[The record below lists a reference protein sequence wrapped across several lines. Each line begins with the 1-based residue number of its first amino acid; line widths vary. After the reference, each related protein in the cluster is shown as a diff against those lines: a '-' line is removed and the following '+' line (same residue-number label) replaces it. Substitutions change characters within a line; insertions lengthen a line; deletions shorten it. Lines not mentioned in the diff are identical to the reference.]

1 MSAACRTISGS
12 TTTTGGLVTKVA
24 DAHSATVVAVPG
36 RRAVDLMGAL
46 GDPSNQD
53 MTLR

>member
-1 MSAACRTISGS
+1 M
-12 TTTTGGLVTKVA
+12 TKVA
-24 DAHSATVVAVPG
+24 DAHGATVVAVPG
-36 RRAVDLMGAL
+36 RRAADLMGAL

>member
-1 MSAACRTISGS
+1 MNAACRTISGS

-36 RRAVDLMGAL
+36 RRAADLTWVL
-46 GDPSNQD
+46 
-53 MTLR
+53 